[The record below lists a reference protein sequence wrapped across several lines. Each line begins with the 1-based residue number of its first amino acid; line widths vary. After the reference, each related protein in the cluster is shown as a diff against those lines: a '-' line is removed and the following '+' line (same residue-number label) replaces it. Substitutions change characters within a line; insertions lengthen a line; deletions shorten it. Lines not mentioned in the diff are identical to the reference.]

1 MEVGMASALYGALL
15 GVVWVVL
22 TTFVPQPA
30 DAIIFWSLI
39 CIQLAWGALICWR
52 RTGLPFATAAMI
64 AGSVVSA
71 GLVVVALIGQPFP
84 NLALASWVLFG
95 CVAAVGPLF
104 LLIESRVN
112 PEKWREWKRHM
123 ETTTLWEIVT
133 GRHIPDLR
141 KSGA

>member
-1 MEVGMASALYGALL
+1 MASALYGALL
-15 GVVWVVL
+15 GVVWVVV

-123 ETTTLWEIVT
+123 ETT
-133 GRHIPDLR
+133 DR
-141 KSGA
+141 KSVV